1 MEKSKLRNLIIGIL
15 CSIFGLACIIVSYI
29 LKANYNL
36 LEIYL
41 YILSIIGL
49 VLIFGG
55 CYFLFSLKNK
65 DHGHTISVKQMT
77 MIAIQ
82 SAISII
88 LYYTIKFPI
97 IGVFPSWLDIQIS
110 EVPALITSFAY
121 GPLAGSLVILARFFI
136 KLPSTSTAGVGE
148 VADLILSLILVVT
161 SGLIYR
167 KNKTLKGA
175 LSGTI
180 IGIIIATIAAC
191 FVNYFI
197 LIPSYMYFY
206 HMDLEGLV
214 KMSGLSFVNTSN
226 FMLMYIF
233 VGVLPFN
240 LLRYILVG
248 LFTFLLYKRIHALIK
263 KLTN

>member
-175 LSGTI
+175 LQ
-180 IGIIIATIAAC
+180 
-191 FVNYFI
+191 
-197 LIPSYMYFY
+197 L
-206 HMDLEGLV
+206 LE
-214 KMSGLSFVNTSN
+214 
-226 FMLMYIF
+226 
-233 VGVLPFN
+233 
-240 LLRYILVG
+240 
-248 LFTFLLYKRIHALIK
+248 
-263 KLTN
+263 